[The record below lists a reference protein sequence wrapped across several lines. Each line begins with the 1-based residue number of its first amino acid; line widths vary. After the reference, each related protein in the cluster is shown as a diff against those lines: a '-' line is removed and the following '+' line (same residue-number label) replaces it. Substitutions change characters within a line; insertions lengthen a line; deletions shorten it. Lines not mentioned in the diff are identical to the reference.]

1 MTHES
6 SLMTNLMRAIEQAAR
21 AHGAR
26 RVTAVRVQVGA
37 LVPIS
42 PDHLRDHFK
51 DASRGTVAEGCRMD
65 VEVLDDPADA
75 RAQHIVVESLE
86 LETDAAE
93 NGGIG

>member
-6 SLMTNLMRAIEQAAR
+6 SLMTNLMRTIEQAALE
-21 AHGAR
+21 HGAR
-26 RVTAVRVQVGA
+26 RVTAVRVQVGV
-37 LVPIS
+37 LVPIA
-42 PDHLRDHFK
+42 PDHLRDHFE